1 LEVVIEPDVMVELWE
16 QLLVRKRELDERESA
31 LLFREHGVVEAK
43 RALERAHMECDV
55 AHDRAGAIKQDYQAR
70 LCASIAYWR
79 RSLEFNR
86 VLSGRRFSLSVQE
99 IDLEHQEKEL
109 ANDQARGMYPLDGRN
124 LLSELGKLHEHVA
137 KVEDDRVIDAKQL
150 SRSTMEISN
159 TFVNLNVLP
168 I

>member
-1 LEVVIEPDVMVELWE
+1 LEVVIEPAVMVELWE
-16 QLLVRKRELDERESA
+16 QLLVRKRELDEWESA

-43 RALERAHMECDV
+43 HALRRAHMECDV
-55 AHDRAGAIKQDYQAR
+55 AHDRAGAVRQDYHAR

-86 VLSGRRFSLSVQE
+86 VLSGRQFILSVQE
-99 IDLEHQEKEL
+99 INLERQEKEL
-109 ANDQARGMYPLDGRN
+109 NNDQARGLYPPDGRN
-124 LLSELGKLHEHVA
+124 LWSELGKLHERMA
-137 KVEDDRVIDAKQL
+137 EVEDDHAVEAKQL

-159 TFVNLNVLP
+159 ALVNLNVLP